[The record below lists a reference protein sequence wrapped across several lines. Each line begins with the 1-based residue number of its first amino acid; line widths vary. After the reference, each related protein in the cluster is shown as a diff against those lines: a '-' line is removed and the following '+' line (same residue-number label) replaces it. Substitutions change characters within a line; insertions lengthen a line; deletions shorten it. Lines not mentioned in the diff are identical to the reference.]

1 MFLLGALIVAGVL
14 WWVGQQIVGE
24 LQAARNEA
32 SRARTLALVEL
43 FAPALAAAQHDPRT
57 LLVWYPL
64 ATLVRQLF
72 PEECSALDR
81 LSGGPFPFTPDQVE
95 SAHARWTADWL
106 AWERTHDADYK
117 MKAAAVEHELAASGG
132 SPVIRAKLDA
142 VEREKL
148 DLYQQHYS
156 DYVRIAKALHALS
169 ARGAA

>member
-1 MFLLGALIVAGVL
+1 MFLLGALIVAAAL

-24 LQAARNEA
+24 LQAARTEA
-32 SRARTLALVEL
+32 ARARTLALVEL
-43 FAPALAAAQHDPRT
+43 FAPGLAAAQDDPRT

-64 ATLVRQLF
+64 AKVVRQLF
-72 PEECSALDR
+72 PDECAALDR

-117 MKAAAVEHELAASGG
+117 LKAAVVEHELAASGG
-132 SPVIRAKLDA
+132 SPVVRAKLEA

-148 DLYQQHYS
+148 DLYQQRYAS
-156 DYVRIAKALHALS
+156 YVRIAKALHALS
-169 ARGAA
+169 AP

>member
-1 MFLLGALIVAGVL
+1 MFLLSALVVAGVL
-14 WWVGQQIVGE
+14 WWIGQQIVSE
-24 LQAARNEA
+24 LQASRNES

-43 FAPALAAAQHDPRT
+43 FAPGLAAAQHDPRT

-64 ATLVRQLF
+64 AKVVRQLF
-72 PEECSALDR
+72 PDECLALDR
-81 LSGGPFPFTPDQVE
+81 LSGGPFPFTPEQVE

>member
-1 MFLLGALIVAGVL
+1 MFVLGALIVAGVL
-14 WWVGQQIVGE
+14 WWTGQQIVGE
-24 LQAARNEA
+24 LQAGRNEA

-43 FAPALAAAQHDPRT
+43 FAPGLAAAQHDPRS

-64 ATLVRQLF
+64 AKVARQLF
-72 PEECSALDR
+72 PEECAALDR
-81 LSGGPFPFTPDQVE
+81 VSGGPFPFTPDQVE

-169 ARGAA
+169 AP

>member
-1 MFLLGALIVAGVL
+1 MSCGGP
-14 WWVGQQIVGE
+14 GS
-24 LQAARNEA
+24 RSSA
-32 SRARTLALVEL
+32 SCGPRATRRRARARWRSSS
-43 FAPALAAAQHDPRT
+43 FSRRGSPPRNDDPRT

-64 ATLVRQLF
+64 AKVVRQLF
-72 PEECSALDR
+72 PEECAALDR

-132 SPVIRAKLDA
+132 SPVLRAKLDA

-156 DYVRIAKALHALS
+156 NYVRIAKALHALS
-169 ARGAA
+169 AP

>member
-1 MFLLGALIVAGVL
+1 V
-14 WWVGQQIVGE
+14 
-24 LQAARNEA
+24 
-32 SRARTLALVEL
+32 
-43 FAPALAAAQHDPRT
+43 
-57 LLVWYPL
+57 
-64 ATLVRQLF
+64 
-72 PEECSALDR
+72 
-81 LSGGPFPFTPDQVE
+81 SGGPFPFTPDQVD

-169 ARGAA
+169 AR

>member
-1 MFLLGALIVAGVL
+1 MFVLGALIVAGVL
-14 WWVGQQIVGE
+14 WWIGQQIVSE

-32 SRARTLALVEL
+32 SRARALALVEL
-43 FAPALAAAQHDPRT
+43 FAPGLAAAQHDPRT
-57 LLVWYPL
+57 LLVWHPL
-64 ATLVRQLF
+64 AKVVRQLF
-72 PEECSALDR
+72 PEECAALDR
-81 LSGGPFPFTPDQVE
+81 LSGGPFPFTPDQIE

-117 MKAAAVEHELAASGG
+117 LKAAAVEHELAASGG

-156 DYVRIAKALHALS
+156 NYVRIAKALHALS
-169 ARGAA
+169 AP

>member
-1 MFLLGALIVAGVL
+1 MFLLSALVVAGVL
-14 WWVGQQIVGE
+14 WWIGQQIVSE
-24 LQAARNEA
+24 LQASRHEA
-32 SRARTLALVEL
+32 ARARTLALVEL
-43 FAPALAAAQHDPRT
+43 FAPGLAAAQHDPRT

-64 ATLVRQLF
+64 AKVVRQLF

-81 LSGGPFPFTPDQVE
+81 LSGGPFPFTTDQVE

-117 MKAAAVEHELAASGG
+117 LKAAAVEHELAASGG

-156 DYVRIAKALHALS
+156 DYVRVAKALHSLS
-169 ARGAA
+169 AS

>member
-1 MFLLGALIVAGVL
+1 MFVLGALIVAGVL
-14 WWVGQQIVGE
+14 WWIGQQIVSE
-24 LQAARNEA
+24 LRAARHEA

-43 FAPALAAAQHDPRT
+43 FAPGLAAAQHDPRT

-64 ATLVRQLF
+64 AKVVRQLF

-81 LSGGPFPFTPDQVE
+81 LSGGAFPFTPDQVE

-117 MKAAAVEHELAASGG
+117 LKAAAVEHELAASGG

-156 DYVRIAKALHALS
+156 DYVRVAKALHSLS
-169 ARGAA
+169 AP